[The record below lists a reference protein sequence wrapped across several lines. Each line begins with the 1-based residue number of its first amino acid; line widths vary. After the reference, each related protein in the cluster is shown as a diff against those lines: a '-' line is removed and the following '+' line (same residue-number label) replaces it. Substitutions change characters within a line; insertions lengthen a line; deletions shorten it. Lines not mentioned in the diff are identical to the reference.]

1 MEAAFD
7 RRVHLFLHVK
17 VAENWT
23 EERALYQR
31 LGLDYEA

>member
-1 MEAAFD
+1 METAFD

-23 EERALYQR
+23 EERAIYQR
-31 LGLDYEA
+31 LGLDWNA